1 MYNVIIN
8 MYDSIKSCISYNNCI
23 SEYFDCAN
31 GVRQMENIY
40 TFLFSLFLNDID
52 TVLENKN
59 ITGLQTVSDE
69 IENNLD
75 IYLNFLFCYLLMT
88 LYC

>member
-31 GVRQMENIY
+31 GVRQGENLFP
-40 TFLFSLFLNDID
+40 FLFSLFLNDVD
-52 TVLENKN
+52 TFVEN
-59 ITGLQTVSDE
+59 
-69 IENNLD
+69 
-75 IYLNFLFCYLLMT
+75 
-88 LYC
+88 